1 MRKRDLISQVKS
13 FSKLTANW
21 NSYDALSICPAC
33 IELAVVYIE
42 ASNPMAVVP
51 TVCGGVQLE
60 YRSGIEVEI
69 HPPDKEIQP

>member
-1 MRKRDLISQVKS
+1 MRKRNPINQIKL
-13 FSKLTANW
+13 FSGLKANW
-21 NSYDALSICPAC
+21 NGYDALPICPAC
-33 IELAVVYIE
+33 IELAIAYIE
-42 ASNPMAVVP
+42 VANPMAVVP